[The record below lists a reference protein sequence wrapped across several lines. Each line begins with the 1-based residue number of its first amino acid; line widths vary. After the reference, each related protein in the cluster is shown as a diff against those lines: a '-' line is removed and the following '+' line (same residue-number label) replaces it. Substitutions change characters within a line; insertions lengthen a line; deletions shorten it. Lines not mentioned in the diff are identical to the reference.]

1 MLKARSLFRALAKHR
16 AISLPPPSRQGRLFP
31 LCRGNRVIS
40 LCALRGSLLRRP
52 LELGPV
58 DPHAVQNDRELARD
72 GDFGLAEPVALGK
85 PNSPSLQRRPF
96 WHTGQQHVGRFE

>member
-1 MLKARSLFRALAKHR
+1 M
-16 AISLPPPSRQGRLFP
+16 
-31 LCRGNRVIS
+31 IS
-40 LCALRGSLLRRP
+40 LCALRGSLLCRP

-58 DPHAVQNDRELARD
+58 DPHTVQNDRELACD

-96 WHTGQQHVGRFE
+96 WYTGQQYVGRFE